1 MENKNNELK
10 KENLEETL
18 EKNNKKKKILIF
30 ALILLIL
37 IIFLIF
43 ILYYFSVI
51 PTILSNNSTIL
62 IFITLFLLTL
72 AWASIS
78 QSKIAKII
86 LNIFCICIIL
96 GFIYFIVTIFL
107 CINELSKCPG

>member
-1 MENKNNELK
+1 MENNELK
-10 KENLEETL
+10 KENSEEIL

-37 IIFLIF
+37 IIFSIF
-43 ILYYFSVI
+43 AILYIPSNV
-51 PTILSNNSTIL
+51 PTILT
-62 IFITLFLLTL
+62 FVTLFLLTL
-72 AWASIS
+72 VWAAIS

-96 GFIYFIVTIFL
+96 GFIFFLVTIFL
-107 CINELSKCPG
+107 CINTISKCPG